1 MLSVIQAQY
10 VVQGDEVGLDV
21 YHCLL
26 WGNRILYCSIIN
38 WFGRVAT
45 GVHIKN

>member
-1 MLSVIQAQY
+1 MSSVIQAPKD
-10 VVQGDEVGLDV
+10 VQRDEVGLDV

-38 WFGRVAT
+38 CSV
-45 GVHIKN
+45 V